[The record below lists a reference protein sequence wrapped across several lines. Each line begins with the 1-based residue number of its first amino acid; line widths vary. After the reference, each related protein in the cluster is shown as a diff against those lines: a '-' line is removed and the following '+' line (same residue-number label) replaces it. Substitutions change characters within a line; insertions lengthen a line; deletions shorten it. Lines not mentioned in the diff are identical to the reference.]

1 MTRNRIEFDSAHS
14 GKARVRGRC
23 IFLEP
28 HRALWFQHEIVS
40 LHAIEHWHGVIA
52 YFEVPIG
59 VVGAGI
65 KKHRGHGIE
74 YALKLLFGDWNNV
87 KAWLIWRLRRHLRDS
102 PFIKSD
108 VKPLTTVPA
117 VVVEGIGCRRG
128 SVVGYPTLA

>member
-1 MTRNRIEFDSAHS
+1 M
-14 GKARVRGRC
+14 
-23 IFLEP
+23 EP

-40 LHAIEHWHGVIA
+40 LHAIEHWHGMIA

-87 KAWLIWRLRRHLRDS
+87 KARLIWRLRRHLSDS
-102 PFIKSD
+102 AFVKSD
-108 VKPLTTVPA
+108 LKPLTTVPA

-128 SVVGYPTLA
+128 AVVGYPTLA